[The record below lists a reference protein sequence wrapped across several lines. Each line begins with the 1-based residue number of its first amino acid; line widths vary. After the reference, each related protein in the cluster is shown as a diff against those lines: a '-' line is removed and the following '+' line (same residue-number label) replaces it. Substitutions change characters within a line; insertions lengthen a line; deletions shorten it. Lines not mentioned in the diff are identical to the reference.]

1 MFKVIGC
8 KFLRPRNLCSPP
20 HQKPL
25 IYERFFYVQGHR
37 LQVPMISELV
47 FTTTFKSLPF
57 REVFYS
63 HCHRLQVPT
72 TSELVFTSTFK
83 ILLFREAFL
92 FTLSSVASS
101 CDFVT
106 IIYLTV
112 KSNFINFQVLTIS
125 ELVPPDQKVF
135 PFREFL
141 FTYQL
146 IASSYDK
153 L

>member
-72 TSELVFTSTFK
+72 TSELVFTTTFK
-83 ILLFREAFL
+83 SLLFREAFL
-92 FTLSSVASS
+92 FTLSSV
-101 CDFVT
+101 T
-106 IIYLTV
+106 
-112 KSNFINFQVLTIS
+112 
-125 ELVPPDQKVF
+125 
-135 PFREFL
+135 
-141 FTYQL
+141 
-146 IASSYDK
+146 SSYDLGTCVHLHIQNPPFSRGFFIHIVIGCK
-153 L
+153 FLRFRNDYIFDCKI